1 MYFFFHAA
9 GVSSFIGERGG
20 RDERMYFF
28 FHPRVSFF
36 IGAQLAQQFD
46 EDGGAGGGGGGGG
59 TLHRIREGMAQPADL
74 PVRAPA
80 CGAARGPV
88 LIPFP
93 VPLCVRA
100 QVRLDLF
107 LPSAGAVQGGRG
119 GRQLRGPARTISLEA
134 DRTLERMHQ
143 Y

>member
-1 MYFFFHAA
+1 VGGIGGGGAAA
-9 GVSSFIGERGG
+9 GGG
-20 RDERMYFF
+20 GPGGGLADGRQ
-28 FHPRVSFF
+28 S
-36 IGAQLAQQFD
+36 AQLAQQFD